1 VIAHRSLRAPL
12 RAAAAG
18 LAASLTLVAGAAFA
32 DDPASFP
39 AAPHVSALNWF
50 VVLLLIPGG
59 VALLIAL
66 LTMLPSMINGNSR
79 TSDAWTGDSEWFGG
93 PGRGVD
99 AATPPAE
106 GDSRGGAGAQ
116 Y

>member
-1 VIAHRSLRAPL
+1 MIAHRSSRTPL

-39 AAPHVSALNWF
+39 TAPHVSALDWF
-50 VVLLLIPGG
+50 LVLLLIPAGA
-59 VALLIAL
+59 ALLITL
-66 LTMLPSMINGNSR
+66 LTVLPSMIHGDSH

-93 PGRGVD
+93 PGKGVD

-106 GDSRGGAGAQ
+106 GEGRGGAGAQ